1 MRVPSPSLFST
12 HIPFPKSLPTSFHL
26 HWSLPLRTF
35 SSASRISM
43 SGTPQKQ
50 NIKQVRIALKG
61 AAVLNDPR
69 WNKGSAF
76 TREERERLDL
86 RGRLPFA

>member
-1 MRVPSPSLFST
+1 
-12 HIPFPKSLPTSFHL
+12 
-26 HWSLPLRTF
+26 
-35 SSASRISM
+35 M